1 MEISM
6 KLTGKWE
13 WTLKSYYGNGM
24 GWDGKEVMGK
34 GRE

>member
-6 KLTGKWE
+6 KLMGKWE
-13 WTLKSYYGNGM
+13 WTLKSYY

>member
-24 GWDGKEVMGK
+24 GWEEVMGK